1 MSRENTFHVCN
12 DFGSSCTSFSVMQ
25 SQYIENNNQPQEGN
39 SASPTQ
45 ITTF

>member
-12 DFGSSCTSFSVMQ
+12 DFGSSCMSFSVMQ
-25 SQYIENNNQPQEGN
+25 SQYNNQPQEGN